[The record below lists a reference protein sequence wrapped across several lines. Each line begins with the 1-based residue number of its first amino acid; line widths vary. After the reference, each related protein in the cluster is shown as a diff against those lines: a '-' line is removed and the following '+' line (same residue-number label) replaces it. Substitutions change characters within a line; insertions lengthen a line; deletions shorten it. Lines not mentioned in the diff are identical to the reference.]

1 MSNGIDE
8 TYSAAADLT
17 GRTVPSL
24 HQTAIA
30 VFASM
35 LHHGMKGRNPTG
47 PDKVIWTALAFD
59 CAGVSGVVS
68 TDFSVEVNVPRRSE
82 VAEKKITVTMHQV
95 LKSAKDDP
103 GGKITPTD
111 NGVLTALIRRG
122 LARYEHPHI
131 VITDAGSFAVDH
143 APLDPRSQPSGMSR
157 PAFDAY
163 LQNRG
168 AD

>member
-1 MSNGIDE
+1 
-8 TYSAAADLT
+8 
-17 GRTVPSL
+17 
-24 HQTAIA
+24 
-30 VFASM
+30 
-35 LHHGMKGRNPTG
+35 
-47 PDKVIWTALAFD
+47 
-59 CAGVSGVVS
+59 
-68 TDFSVEVNVPRRSE
+68 
-82 VAEKKITVTMHQV
+82 VAEKKISVTMHQVLKSKKISVTMHQV